1 MARPKT
7 KSFQTETKQLLQLMI
22 HSLYSNKEIFL
33 RELVSNS
40 SDALDKLRFNAIG
53 NSKLLEGDADLKIDI
68 SLNSKNNTLTI
79 SDVDEVFKRIVT
91 CPANNETTIARF
103 RSSVGNASGTATFD
117 SALDVQDVKYVRLTN
132 LDSSNSLTLS
142 LQVEVGED
150 DSGADTSASVL
161 VEAGKSFVM
170 GSPHDGISLS
180 DANANLV
187 TDLVDLDSLVVQP
200 GSNSVNVEVYV
211 ASA

>member
-1 MARPKT
+1 M
-7 KSFQTETKQLLQLMI
+7 
-22 HSLYSNKEIFL
+22 
-33 RELVSNS
+33 
-40 SDALDKLRFNAIG
+40 
-53 NSKLLEGDADLKIDI
+53 
-68 SLNSKNNTLTI
+68 
-79 SDVDEVFKRIVT
+79 FKRIVT
-91 CPANNETTIARF
+91 CPANNETTVARF
-103 RSSVGNASGTATFD
+103 RSSVGNASGTATID
-117 SALDVQDVKYVRLTN
+117 SALDVQDVKYVRVTN

-150 DSGADTSASVL
+150 DSGADTSATVL

-200 GSNSVNVEVYV
+200 GSNAINVEVYI

>member
-1 MARPKT
+1 MANLKV
-7 KSFQTETKQLLQLMI
+7 I
-22 HSLYSNKEIFL
+22 I
-33 RELVSNS
+33 REELT
-40 SDALDKLRFNAIG
+40 
-53 NSKLLEGDADLKIDI
+53 
-68 SLNSKNNTLTI
+68 LNGYDQGAKNTLTI

-117 SALDVQDVKYVRLTN
+117 SALDVQDVKYVRVTN
-132 LDSSNSLTLS
+132 LDGSNDLKLS
-142 LQVEVGED
+142 LQIDVGED
-150 DSGADTSASVL
+150 DTGADASATIL
-161 VEAGKSFVM
+161 IEAGNSFIM
-170 GSPHDGISLS
+170 GSPEDGIGVL

-200 GSNSVNVEVYV
+200 GSNSVDVEVYV

>member
-1 MARPKT
+1 MANLKVT
-7 KSFQTETKQLLQLMI
+7 I
-22 HSLYSNKEIFL
+22 
-33 RELVSNS
+33 REELTLNGY
-40 SDALDKLRFNAIG
+40 DQG
-53 NSKLLEGDADLKIDI
+53 SK
-68 SLNSKNNTLTI
+68 NTLTI

-117 SALDVQDVKYVRLTN
+117 SALDVQDVKYVRVTN
-132 LDSSNSLTLS
+132 LDGSNSLTLS

>member
-1 MARPKT
+1 MANLKVT
-7 KSFQTETKQLLQLMI
+7 I
-22 HSLYSNKEIFL
+22 
-33 RELVSNS
+33 REELT
-40 SDALDKLRFNAIG
+40 
-53 NSKLLEGDADLKIDI
+53 
-68 SLNSKNNTLTI
+68 LNGYDQGAKNTLTI

-117 SALDVQDVKYVRLTN
+117 SALDVQDVKYVRVTN
-132 LDSSNSLTLS
+132 LDGSNSLTLS

-200 GSNSVNVEVYV
+200 GSNSVNVEVYI

>member
-1 MARPKT
+1 M
-7 KSFQTETKQLLQLMI
+7 
-22 HSLYSNKEIFL
+22 
-33 RELVSNS
+33 
-40 SDALDKLRFNAIG
+40 
-53 NSKLLEGDADLKIDI
+53 ADLKITI
-68 SLNSKNNTLTI
+68 REELTLNDYDHGARNTLTI
-79 SDVDEVFKRIVT
+79 ADIDEVFKRIVT

-103 RSSVGNASGTATFD
+103 RSSVGNVSGTATYD

-161 VEAGKSFVM
+161 VEAGKSFMM

-200 GSNSVNVEVYV
+200 GSNSIDVEVYV

>member
-1 MARPKT
+1 MANLKV
-7 KSFQTETKQLLQLMI
+7 I
-22 HSLYSNKEIFL
+22 I
-33 RELVSNS
+33 REELT
-40 SDALDKLRFNAIG
+40 
-53 NSKLLEGDADLKIDI
+53 
-68 SLNSKNNTLTI
+68 LNGYDQGAKNTLSI
-79 SDVDEVFKRIVT
+79 SDIDEVFKRIVT

-117 SALDVQDVKYVRLTN
+117 SALDVQDVKYVRVTN
-132 LDSSNSLTLS
+132 LDGSNSLTLS

>member
-1 MARPKT
+1 M
-7 KSFQTETKQLLQLMI
+7 
-22 HSLYSNKEIFL
+22 
-33 RELVSNS
+33 
-40 SDALDKLRFNAIG
+40 
-53 NSKLLEGDADLKIDI
+53 ADLKVTIREELE
-68 SLNSKNNTLTI
+68 LNGYDQGAKNTLTI

-91 CPANNETTIARF
+91 CPANNETTVARF

-150 DSGADTSASVL
+150 DTGADTSASVL

-200 GSNSVNVEVYV
+200 GSNSVDVEVYV

>member
-1 MARPKT
+1 MANLKVT
-7 KSFQTETKQLLQLMI
+7 I
-22 HSLYSNKEIFL
+22 
-33 RELVSNS
+33 REELT
-40 SDALDKLRFNAIG
+40 
-53 NSKLLEGDADLKIDI
+53 
-68 SLNSKNNTLTI
+68 LNGYDQGAKNTLTI

-91 CPANNETTIARF
+91 CPANNETTVARF

-117 SALDVQDVKYVRLTN
+117 SALDVQDVKYVRVSN

-150 DSGADTSASVL
+150 DSGADTSASIL
-161 VEAGKSFVM
+161 VEAGKSFIL
-170 GSPHDGISLS
+170 GSPHDGINLS
-180 DANANLV
+180 DTNANLV

-200 GSNSVNVEVYV
+200 GDNAINVEVYI

>member
-1 MARPKT
+1 M
-7 KSFQTETKQLLQLMI
+7 
-22 HSLYSNKEIFL
+22 
-33 RELVSNS
+33 
-40 SDALDKLRFNAIG
+40 
-53 NSKLLEGDADLKIDI
+53 ADLKVTIREELE
-68 SLNSKNNTLTI
+68 LNGYDQGAKNTLTI

-91 CPANNETTIARF
+91 CPANNETTVARF

-161 VEAGKSFVM
+161 VEAGKSFIM

-180 DANANLV
+180 DSNANLV

-200 GSNSVNVEVYV
+200 GSNSVDVEVYV

>member
-1 MARPKT
+1 MANLKVT
-7 KSFQTETKQLLQLMI
+7 I
-22 HSLYSNKEIFL
+22 
-33 RELVSNS
+33 REEL
-40 SDALDKLRFNAIG
+40 I
-53 NSKLLEGDADLKIDI
+53 
-68 SLNSKNNTLTI
+68 LNGYDQGAKNTLTI

-117 SALDVQDVKYVRLTN
+117 SALDVQDVKYIRITN

>member
-1 MARPKT
+1 M
-7 KSFQTETKQLLQLMI
+7 
-22 HSLYSNKEIFL
+22 
-33 RELVSNS
+33 
-40 SDALDKLRFNAIG
+40 
-53 NSKLLEGDADLKIDI
+53 ADLKVTIREELT
-68 SLNSKNNTLTI
+68 LNDYDHGSRNSLTI
-79 SDVDEVFKRIVT
+79 SGIDEVFRRIVT

-117 SALDVQDVKYVRLTN
+117 SALDVQDVKYVRVSN

-150 DSGADTSASVL
+150 DSGADTSASIL
-161 VEAGKSFVM
+161 VEAGKSFIL
-170 GSPHDGISLS
+170 GSPHDGINLS
-180 DANANLV
+180 DTNANLV

-200 GSNSVNVEVYV
+200 GDNAINVEVYI

>member
-1 MARPKT
+1 M
-7 KSFQTETKQLLQLMI
+7 
-22 HSLYSNKEIFL
+22 
-33 RELVSNS
+33 
-40 SDALDKLRFNAIG
+40 
-53 NSKLLEGDADLKIDI
+53 ADLKVII
-68 SLNSKNNTLTI
+68 REELTLNGYDQGAKNTLII
-79 SDVDEVFKRIVT
+79 SDIDEVFKRIVT
-91 CPANNETTIARF
+91 CPADNETTIARF

-117 SALDVQDVKYVRLTN
+117 SALDVQDVKYVRVTN
-132 LDSSNSLTLS
+132 LDDSNSLTLS

-200 GSNSVNVEVYV
+200 GSNSVNVEVYI

>member
-1 MARPKT
+1 MANLKVT
-7 KSFQTETKQLLQLMI
+7 I
-22 HSLYSNKEIFL
+22 
-33 RELVSNS
+33 REELTLNGY
-40 SDALDKLRFNAIG
+40 DQG
-53 NSKLLEGDADLKIDI
+53 SK
-68 SLNSKNNTLTI
+68 NTLTI

-117 SALDVQDVKYVRLTN
+117 SALDVQDVKYIRITN

-180 DANANLV
+180 DTNANLV

>member
-1 MARPKT
+1 MANLKVTIR
-7 KSFQTETKQLLQLMI
+7 EELQLNGYDQG
-22 HSLYSNKEIFL
+22 S
-33 RELVSNS
+33 
-40 SDALDKLRFNAIG
+40 
-53 NSKLLEGDADLKIDI
+53 
-68 SLNSKNNTLTI
+68 NNTLTI

-117 SALDVQDVKYVRLTN
+117 SALDVQDVKYVRVTN
-132 LDSSNSLTLS
+132 LDGSNSLTLS

>member
-1 MARPKT
+1 M
-7 KSFQTETKQLLQLMI
+7 
-22 HSLYSNKEIFL
+22 
-33 RELVSNS
+33 
-40 SDALDKLRFNAIG
+40 
-53 NSKLLEGDADLKIDI
+53 ADLIVTI
-68 SLNSKNNTLTI
+68 REELTLNGDSHGAKNTLTI
-79 SDVDEVFKRIVT
+79 SDIDEVFRRIVT

-117 SALDVQDVKYVRLTN
+117 SALDVQDVKYVRVTN

-150 DSGADTSASVL
+150 DSGADTSASIL
-161 VEAGKSFVM
+161 VEAGKSFIL
-170 GSPHDGISLS
+170 GSPHDGINLS
-180 DANANLV
+180 DTNANLV

-200 GSNSVNVEVYV
+200 GSNAVNVEVYI

>member
-1 MARPKT
+1 MANLKVT
-7 KSFQTETKQLLQLMI
+7 I
-22 HSLYSNKEIFL
+22 
-33 RELVSNS
+33 REELT
-40 SDALDKLRFNAIG
+40 
-53 NSKLLEGDADLKIDI
+53 
-68 SLNSKNNTLTI
+68 LNGYDQGAVNTLKI

-117 SALDVQDVKYVRLTN
+117 SALDVQDVKYIRITN

-170 GSPHDGISLS
+170 GTPHDGISLS

>member
-1 MARPKT
+1 M
-7 KSFQTETKQLLQLMI
+7 
-22 HSLYSNKEIFL
+22 
-33 RELVSNS
+33 
-40 SDALDKLRFNAIG
+40 
-53 NSKLLEGDADLKIDI
+53 ADLKITI
-68 SLNSKNNTLTI
+68 REELTLNDYDHGARNTLTI
-79 SDVDEVFKRIVT
+79 ADIDEVFKRIVT

-117 SALDVQDVKYVRLTN
+117 SALDVQDVKYVRVTN

-150 DSGADTSASVL
+150 DSGADTSASIL
-161 VEAGKSFVM
+161 VEAGKSFIL
-170 GSPHDGISLS
+170 GSPHDGINLS
-180 DANANLV
+180 DTNANLV

-200 GSNSVNVEVYV
+200 GSNAVNVEVYI

>member
-1 MARPKT
+1 MANLKVT
-7 KSFQTETKQLLQLMI
+7 I
-22 HSLYSNKEIFL
+22 
-33 RELVSNS
+33 REELT
-40 SDALDKLRFNAIG
+40 
-53 NSKLLEGDADLKIDI
+53 
-68 SLNSKNNTLTI
+68 LNGYDQGAKNTLTI

-91 CPANNETTIARF
+91 CPANNETTVARF

-117 SALDVQDVKYVRLTN
+117 SALDVQDVKYVRVTN
-132 LDSSNSLTLS
+132 LDGSNSLTLS

-150 DSGADTSASVL
+150 DSGADTSASIL

-200 GSNSVNVEVYV
+200 GSNSVDVEVYV

>member
-1 MARPKT
+1 M
-7 KSFQTETKQLLQLMI
+7 
-22 HSLYSNKEIFL
+22 
-33 RELVSNS
+33 
-40 SDALDKLRFNAIG
+40 
-53 NSKLLEGDADLKIDI
+53 ADLKVTIREELE
-68 SLNSKNNTLTI
+68 LNGYDQGAKNTLTI

-91 CPANNETTIARF
+91 CPANNETTVARF

-200 GSNSVNVEVYV
+200 GSNSVDVEVYV

>member
-1 MARPKT
+1 M
-7 KSFQTETKQLLQLMI
+7 
-22 HSLYSNKEIFL
+22 
-33 RELVSNS
+33 
-40 SDALDKLRFNAIG
+40 
-53 NSKLLEGDADLKIDI
+53 ADLKVTIREELT
-68 SLNSKNNTLTI
+68 LNDYDQGARNTLTI
-79 SDVDEVFKRIVT
+79 SDIDEVFRRIVT
-91 CPANNETTIARF
+91 CPASNETTIARF

-117 SALDVQDVKYVRLTN
+117 SALDVQDVKYVRVTN

-180 DANANLV
+180 DSNANLV

>member
-1 MARPKT
+1 MANLKVT
-7 KSFQTETKQLLQLMI
+7 I
-22 HSLYSNKEIFL
+22 
-33 RELVSNS
+33 REELT
-40 SDALDKLRFNAIG
+40 
-53 NSKLLEGDADLKIDI
+53 
-68 SLNSKNNTLTI
+68 LNGYDQGAKNTLTI

-117 SALDVQDVKYVRLTN
+117 SALDVQDVKYVRVTN
-132 LDSSNSLTLS
+132 LDGSNSLTLS

-161 VEAGKSFVM
+161 VEAGKSFM
-170 GSPHDGISLS
+170 LGSPHDGISLS